1 MSGRLLPETRR
12 GRERG
17 FTLVELVIGA
27 SVLAG
32 VLLAA
37 YLTLEAGLKSED
49 LLEWRRDASQGARAA
64 LALLAAD
71 LRSACRL
78 SEDVEF
84 IGMDREIEG
93 IEADNIDFGTRNW
106 RPEGPGESDFA
117 EASWF
122 VNQDPET
129 KELGLWRRRDPTPDL
144 DPLSGGRT
152 EEVIAPIA
160 GFRLEYYDGFL
171 WQESWGDERGVAAPV
186 SGAPRETAAPSS
198 GSIATSSTGSVS
210 TSSTGGAA
218 ATSPIGIAASTSGLP
233 DAVRITIA
241 LAPPR
246 RGPTV
251 AEEIRGPEEKQPG
264 TSAPLL
270 FRTTVRL
277 NLAARESSA
286 RTSLSANAGQAAAAP
301 TPATTGG
308 R

>member
-1 MSGRLLPETRR
+1 MSRGVFPANRR
-12 GRERG
+12 GQERG
-17 FTLVELVIGA
+17 FTLVELIIGA

-49 LLEWRRDASQGARAA
+49 ILEWRRDASQGARAA

-78 SEDVEF
+78 SNDVEF

-93 IEADNIDFGTRNW
+93 IEADNLDFGTRNW

-144 DPLSGGRT
+144 EPLAGGRT
-152 EEVIAPIA
+152 EEVMAPIA

-171 WQESWGDERGVAAPV
+171 WQESWGDERAAAPPA
-186 SGAPRETAAPSS
+186 SGATREPTPASGNIAP
-198 GSIATSSTGSVS
+198 
-210 TSSTGGAA
+210 
-218 ATSPIGIAASTSGLP
+218 STSGLP
-233 DAVRITIA
+233 TAVRITLA
-241 LAPPR
+241 LAPRR
-246 RGPTV
+246 RGQAST
-251 AEEIRGPEEKQPG
+251 EEVRGPEEREPG

-270 FRTTVRL
+270 FRTTVHL

-286 RTSLSANAGQAAAAP
+286 RPGPSTNAGPAAAAP
-301 TPATTGG
+301 TPAAKEG